1 MKAMFLFV
9 VVRLAEG
16 LVLHDK
22 QLQGATMGQSP
33 MRPKAQWAEPL
44 SAEEE
49 AEFERD
55 MRMPIKQWLQENP
68 DLNSDY
74 FVKFGM
80 KRGYFELMFWNGV
93 HNITDY
99 PAGARQGAA
108 MWSTWPGYSGA
119 GKGPRV

>member
-80 KRGYFELMFWNGV
+80 QRGYQELFCWNGV
-93 HNITDY
+93 QNVNDY
-99 PAGARQGAA
+99 VEGARYAVT
-108 MWSTWPGYSGA
+108 TWTSWPDYLGA
-119 GKGPRV
+119 GK